1 MNKLQVLNEVTQ
13 AGITQSS
20 QELASKIREKQAL
33 SLQINDKSREQNK
46 LQLRH
51 NYLSN
56 EIKNCIPSKKNAD
69 GQYESSYQADAVTIL
84 PGQHRE
90 YNVPNSQYVG
100 VNKYKIRSKNSMFSE
115 AKNPV
120 DYTKIKQPTDFWF
133 WQTDEQG
140 VENTQLQGEKTPQS
154 ACFA

>member
-1 MNKLQVLNEVTQ
+1 VTQ

-69 GQYESSYQADAVTIL
+69 G
-84 PGQHRE
+84 
-90 YNVPNSQYVG
+90 
-100 VNKYKIRSKNSMFSE
+100 
-115 AKNPV
+115 
-120 DYTKIKQPTDFWF
+120 
-133 WQTDEQG
+133 
-140 VENTQLQGEKTPQS
+140 
-154 ACFA
+154 